1 LQTLVRAAIRPDEQ
15 IHFGG
20 HGKPIQSTG
29 GEGTCRDDHAPA
41 GMVFDI
47 AGRVDAKHSQS
58 ISINMAKVKSFGER
72 IADALVED
80 GLLTTKQIEELLE
93 QQKKEGARLIKLIID
108 KAYVSDQDL
117 AVSMGRVLNV
127 PPVNLARIAIPPEIF
142 ELLPRDTAYNHKVI
156 PVSRLENKLF
166 LAMADPLNV
175 LALDDVKRL
184 TRLEITP
191 LIASEKAILEKLN
204 AIDASK
210 SSSMEDIIED
220 AAKQREADE
229 EAGTIENIRE
239 AVEDV
244 NLDRLAAS
252 TEEAPVIKLANLI
265 VLQAIKDRA
274 SDIHLEPFEKT
285 VRLRY
290 RVDGV
295 LIDATPP
302 PKQMQL
308 ALASRFKIMSNL
320 DIAERRLPQ
329 DGRMR
334 VKVSGRDFD
343 LRVSVLPTVH
353 GEKIVLRVLDK
364 TNLSASVDKLG
375 LDPET
380 FKQFRNAIDAPHGL
394 ILVTGPTGSGKTT
407 TLYSALN
414 ELNNPIYNIVTVE
427 DPVEFQ
433 IAGINQVPTKKE
445 IGLTFASALR
455 SILRQDPDIIMIGEI
470 RDTETAEIAIEAALT
485 GHQVLSTMHCNDAPG
500 AIARLDDMGIA
511 PFLISSS
518 VILSCAQRLIRRIC
532 SHCKEPVTYPPK
544 MFEDL
549 GIDPAMFAGMQLFR
563 GHGCERCKNSGYAGR
578 MAIIEAMTMS
588 DQIRKLII
596 ARANTR
602 ELAKV
607 AISQGMRTLRMAALD
622 RARDGVSTLEQVL
635 VMTSSH

>member
-1 LQTLVRAAIRPDEQ
+1 
-15 IHFGG
+15 
-20 HGKPIQSTG
+20 
-29 GEGTCRDDHAPA
+29 
-41 GMVFDI
+41 
-47 AGRVDAKHSQS
+47 
-58 ISINMAKVKSFGER
+58 MAKVKSFGER

-80 GLLTTKQIEELLE
+80 GLLTPKQIEELLE
-93 QQKKEGARLIKLIID
+93 QQKKEGARLIKLILD
-108 KAYVSDQDL
+108 KAYVSEQDL

-127 PPVNLARIAIPPEIF
+127 PPINLARVTIPPEIID
-142 ELLPRDTAYNHKVI
+142 LLPHDTLHNHKVI

-175 LALDDVKRL
+175 LALDDVKRI
-184 TRLEITP
+184 TKLEIAP
-191 LIASEKAILEKLN
+191 LIASEKGLADKLT
-204 AIDASK
+204 AIDSAK
-210 SSSMEDIIED
+210 SGTMEDIIQD
-220 AAKQREADE
+220 AQKQRDEADDDG
-229 EAGTIENIRE
+229 GTIETVRE
-239 AVEDV
+239 GHEEV
-244 NLDRLAAS
+244 NLDQLAAS
-252 TEEAPVIKLANLI
+252 SEEAPVIKLANLI

-274 SDIHLEPFEKT
+274 SDVHIEPFEKT

-295 LIDATPP
+295 LLDATPP

-308 ALASRFKIMSNL
+308 ALASRFKIMSSL

-334 VKVSGRDFD
+334 VKVSSKDYD

-364 TNLSASVDKLG
+364 SNLSASLDKLG
-375 LDPET
+375 LDPDT
-380 FKQFRNAIDAPHGL
+380 FKQVKGAVDAPHGL

-433 IAGINQVPTKKE
+433 VPGINQVPTKKE

-518 VILSCAQRLIRRIC
+518 VILSCAQRLMRRIC
-532 SHCKEPVTYPPK
+532 SHCKEPVSYPNK

-549 GIDPAMFAGMQLFR
+549 AIEPSSFSGVQLYR
-563 GHGCERCKNSGYAGR
+563 GRGCERCKNSGYAGR
-578 MAIIEAMTMS
+578 MAIIEAMTIS
-588 DQIRKLII
+588 DAIRKLVI

-602 ELAKV
+602 EIGKV
-607 AISQGMRTLRMAALD
+607 AVGQGMRTLRMVALD
-622 RARDGVSTLEQVL
+622 RAKEGLSTLEQTMVI
-635 VMTSSH
+635 TSAH

>member
-1 LQTLVRAAIRPDEQ
+1 
-15 IHFGG
+15 
-20 HGKPIQSTG
+20 
-29 GEGTCRDDHAPA
+29 
-41 GMVFDI
+41 
-47 AGRVDAKHSQS
+47 
-58 ISINMAKVKSFGER
+58 MAKVKSFGER

-80 GLLTTKQIEELLE
+80 GLLTSQQVEALLE
-93 QQKKEGARLIKLIID
+93 EQKRGGTRLVKLIIE
-108 KAYVSDQDL
+108 KSYVSEQDL
-117 AVSMGRVLNV
+117 TVSMGRVLNV
-127 PPVNLARIAIPPEIF
+127 PSINLARLAVPAEISD
-142 ELLPRDTAYNHKVI
+142 LLPRDAAHNYKVV

-184 TRLEITP
+184 TRLEIAP
-191 LIASEKAILEKLN
+191 LIASEKAILDKLT
-204 AIDASK
+204 AIDSAK
-210 SSSMEDIIED
+210 GGSMEDIIQD
-220 AAKQREADE
+220 AEKQRESE
-229 EAGTIENIRE
+229 EDAS
-239 AVEDV
+239 VETVTETLEEV
-244 NLDRLAAS
+244 NLDQLAAS
-252 TEEAPVIKLANLI
+252 SGEAPVIKLANLI
-265 VLQAIKDRA
+265 VVQAIKDHA
-274 SDIHLEPFEKT
+274 SDVHLEPFEKT
-285 VRLRY
+285 MRLRY

-302 PKQMQL
+302 PKQLQL
-308 ALASRFKIMSNL
+308 ALASRFKIMSSL

-334 VKVSGRDFD
+334 VKVSGKDFD

-364 TNLSASVDKLG
+364 TNLSASIDKLG
-375 LDPET
+375 LDADT
-380 FKQFRNAIDAPHGL
+380 FKQVKAAIDAPHGL

-433 IAGINQVPTKKE
+433 IPGINQVPTKKD
-445 IGLTFASALR
+445 IGLTFANALR

-532 SHCKEPVTYPPK
+532 PHCKEPVTYPQK

-549 GIDPAMFAGMQLFR
+549 GIDLASLNGAQLFR
-563 GHGCERCKNSGYAGR
+563 GRGCERCKNSGYSGR
-578 MAIIEAMTMS
+578 MAVIEAMTIS

-602 ELAKV
+602 ELGKV
-607 AISQGMRTLRMAALD
+607 AVSQGMRTLRMVALD
-622 RARDGVSTLEQVL
+622 RAREGISTLEQVM
-635 VMTSSH
+635 VMTSAH